1 MEAELKSLKID
12 RSQKRAPERS
22 GWAVRWIVGGVI
34 VFLLAG
40 AARYAYSALNAPL
53 DVEISRV
60 RAAASDAGSGNSVI
74 LNATGYIVAH
84 HKIQVAAKVVGRV
97 LWIGVDKAYK
107 VKEGQIIARLEDD
120 EYRAQVQQAKGNL
133 ANLEAKLQEL
143 MNGSRPEEIAVA
155 KANLDIDNA

>member
-22 GWAVRWIVGGVI
+22 GWAARWIIGGVI
-34 VFLLAG
+34 LFLLAG
-40 AARYAYSALNAPL
+40 AGRYAYSTLNAPL

-60 RAAASDAGSGNSVI
+60 RAASSDAGSGNSVI

-107 VKEGQIIARLEDD
+107 VT
-120 EYRAQVQQAKGNL
+120 
-133 ANLEAKLQEL
+133 
-143 MNGSRPEEIAVA
+143 
-155 KANLDIDNA
+155 